1 MIIVIYSTQK
11 TNLFLYIQ
19 FILVMDFGE
28 YKDTEFDILDGPVI
42 NSAMS
47 PDVIGV
53 LGKEVR
59 MACHVTNL
67 GNKTVKS

>member
-1 MIIVIYSTQK
+1 
-11 TNLFLYIQ
+11 
-19 FILVMDFGE
+19 MDFGE